1 MAMDTQ
7 HIGIHGAET
16 DVTKQ
21 LNTYPNSVLVV
32 AMTQE
37 DSWQDPSVNRVSNS
51 TSKVCYVMQCIQY
64 LIFSQA
70 LQGTVYCKL

>member
-1 MAMDTQ
+1 MTTQ
-7 HIGIHGAET
+7 HIGISWAET

-37 DSWQDPSVNRVSNS
+37 DSWQDPVLIGFQTPLQSSV
-51 TSKVCYVMQCIQY
+51 T
-64 LIFSQA
+64 
-70 LQGTVYCKL
+70 